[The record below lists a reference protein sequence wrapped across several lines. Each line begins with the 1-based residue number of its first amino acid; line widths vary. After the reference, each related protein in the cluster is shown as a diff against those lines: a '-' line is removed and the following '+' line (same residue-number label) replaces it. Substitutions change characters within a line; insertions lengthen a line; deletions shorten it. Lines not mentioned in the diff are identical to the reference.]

1 MGDYYKII
9 PYNYYN
15 EPSKHSGYWKK
26 KALDCVEEMGVLDS
40 ILINNRKYHTVK
52 NWMDAFERRMNT
64 RGIKFRCVVTKEH
77 KKDSPEDVKFK
88 KENDGCSLLR
98 ITKTMHDI
106 TPHHKDWKNNHIKT
120 LNLSIRTHTALSLSG
135 ITDVRDLKEIV
146 QKDPTRLLRYKNFGR
161 KSFQEIVDAFK
172 IQGVQL

>member
-1 MGDYYKII
+1 
-9 PYNYYN
+9 
-15 EPSKHSGYWKK
+15 
-26 KALDCVEEMGVLDS
+26 MGVLDS

-64 RGIKFRCVVTKEH
+64 RGIKLRCVVSKEY
-77 KKDSPEDVKFK
+77 KKDSTEDVEFK
-88 KENDGCSLLR
+88 KQNDGCSLLR

-120 LNLSIRTHTALSLSG
+120 LNLSFRTYMCLYSSG